1 MADIIDEFLVSLNL
15 DTTEY
20 DKQIR
25 KYRDDRK
32 RLTEEEQKQN
42 RITQDGQS
50 RTVAGLRQLRN
61 ETAGF
66 LLMLAGATSLV
77 GFAKDMLTADA
88 ATGRFARNTGMATE
102 RVSVWENALKR
113 VGGTAGEAQQ
123 ALGTLFGIFQNYQL
137 MGDLSKGGA
146 LAFFGLS
153 ERDLKDPEA
162 ALLRIS
168 EVVKNMPREDV
179 EARLAT
185 LGLSG
190 SIVGLLAGDRGELTK
205 LLASVEAAG
214 VANDESADAAM
225 NLEAELARTAQTLQG
240 VARPAITD
248 LTGVVIKLTD
258 TFNDLL
264 QPLAATRDWFNAF
277 TESNIFKLIT
287 GGDYKNVW
295 DYLGEAAGGEIG
307 QRMKDNYG
315 NQGKGRSSGG
325 GGSGMI
331 GGMIDYA
338 LGALTGGGGPQGQVT
353 AGPTGG
359 RRRGRLT
366 RAERNNNP
374 GNIEDGPFARRQ
386 YGYIGGDGRFAKFSS
401 ADAGFAA
408 MENLLRGRGYAGGG
422 RNTIAKIIAKY
433 APSSENNVG
442 AYASAV
448 ERATGI
454 SRNTPLSPAQIRA
467 VSRAMAR
474 HEGYRGGSVDIAG
487 GSAYVGRRG
496 PQASRANAAAANQM
510 VTTTIGAINVYTPAA
525 NAEGIARDIRS
536 EMTKRGLVVQAGSGL
551 RP

>member
-1 MADIIDEFLVSLNL
+1 MADIIDEFVATLGL

-32 RLTEEEQKQN
+32 RLAEEEQKQN
-42 RITQDGQS
+42 RVSQDGQS

-190 SIVGLLAGDRGELTK
+190 SIVGLLAGDRGELTT

-214 VANDESADAAM
+214 VANDDSAEAAM

-264 QPLAATRDWFNAF
+264 APLAATRDWFDSF

-295 DYLGEAAGGEIG
+295 DYLGDAAGGEIG

-315 NQGKGRSSGG
+315 NEGKGRSSGG
-325 GGSGMI
+325 GGGSGMF

-338 LGALTGGGGPQGQVT
+338 LGAVSGVQGQVT

-374 GNIEDGPFARRQ
+374 GNIEDGRFARSQ
-386 YGYIGGDGRFAKFSS
+386 YGYVGGDGRFAKFSS
-401 ADAGFAA
+401 ADAGFQA

-442 AYASAV
+442 AYAAAV

-454 SRNTPLSPAQIRA
+454 NRNAPLSGAQLRA

-474 HEGYRGGSVDIAG
+474 HEGYRGGSVDISG
-487 GSAYVGRRG
+487 GAAYAGRRG
-496 PQASRANAAAANQM
+496 PAARPSNAAAANQM
-510 VTTTIGAINVYTPAA
+510 VATTIGAINVYTPAA
-525 NAEGIARDIRS
+525 NAEGIVRDIRG
-536 EMTKRGLVVQAGSGL
+536 EMAKRGLVVQAGNGL

>member
-1 MADIIDEFLVSLNL
+1 MAEIVDAFVATLGL
-15 DTTEY
+15 DSSEY
-20 DKQIR
+20 DKEIR
-25 KYRDDRK
+25 KYRADRK
-32 RLTEEEQKQN
+32 RLAEEEQKQN
-42 RITQDGQS
+42 RISQDGQS
-50 RTVAGLRQLRN
+50 RTVAGLRTLRN

-113 VGGTAGEAQQ
+113 VGGTAEEARA

-225 NLEAELARTAQTLQG
+225 NLEAEMARTAQTIQG
-240 VARPAITD
+240 VARPAISD
-248 LTGVVIKLTD
+248 LANVVVKLTD

-264 QPLAATRDWFNAF
+264 QPLAATRDWFDSF
-277 TESNIFKLIT
+277 TDSNIFKLIT
-287 GGDYKNVW
+287 GGDYKNFW
-295 DYLGEAAGGEIG
+295 DYLGDAAGGEIG
-307 QRMKDNYG
+307 ERLKRNYG
-315 NQGKGRSSGG
+315 NEGHGQSSG

-338 LGALTGGGGPQGQVT
+338 LGAMTGGGGPQGHVT

-359 RRRGRLT
+359 RPRGRLT

-374 GNIEDGPFARRQ
+374 GNIEDGRFARSQ
-386 YGYIGGDGRFAKFSS
+386 YGYVGSDGRFAKFSS
-401 ADAGFAA
+401 PEAGFAA

-422 RNTIAKIIAKY
+422 RNTIASIISKY

-442 AYASAV
+442 AYVGAV

-454 SRNTPLSPAQIRA
+454 DRHTPLSPVQIRA

-474 HEGYRGGSVDIAG
+474 HEGYRGGLPGASPS
-487 GSAYVGRRG
+487 SAYVGRRG
-496 PQASRANAAAANQM
+496 PSASRADMAAANQM
-510 VTTTIGAINVYTPAA
+510 VTTTIGAINIYTPAA
-525 NAEGIARDIRS
+525 NADGIARDIRS

>member
-1 MADIIDEFLVSLNL
+1 MADIIDEFVATLGL
-15 DTTEY
+15 DTSQY
-20 DKQIR
+20 DKEIR
-25 KYRDDRK
+25 KYRADRK

-42 RITQDGQS
+42 RISQDGQS

-113 VGGTAGEAQQ
+113 VGGTAEEARA
-123 ALGTLFGIFQNYQL
+123 ALGTLFSIFQNYQL

-162 ALLRIS
+162 ALLRIA

-214 VANDESADAAM
+214 VANDDSAEAAM
-225 NLEAELARTAQTLQG
+225 NLEAEMARTAQTLRDM
-240 VARPAITD
+240 ARPAVTE
-248 LTGVVIKLTD
+248 LTT
-258 TFNDLL
+258 
-264 QPLAATRDWFNAF
+264 AF
-277 TESNIFKLIT
+277 TELLGVVNELIAPFGQVRDFFNALADSEIYKLLV
-287 GGDYKNVW
+287 GGDYKNIF
-295 DYLGEAAGGEIG
+295 DYLGDAAGGEAG
-307 QRMKDNYG
+307 ERMKRNYG
-315 NQGKGRSSGG
+315 HQGKGSGAATGG
-325 GGSGMI
+325 GMF
-331 GGMIDYA
+331 GGIIDYA
-338 LGALTGGGGPQGQVT
+338 LGAVSGVQGQVT

-359 RRRGRLT
+359 RPRGRLT

-386 YGYIGGDGRFAKFSS
+386 YGYVGGDGRFAKFSS
-401 ADAGFAA
+401 AEAGFAA

-422 RNTIAKIIAKY
+422 RNTISKIIHKY
-433 APSSENNVG
+433 APSSENNVNAYVG
-442 AYASAV
+442 AI

-454 SRNTPLSPAQIRA
+454 GRNTPLSAAQIRA

-474 HEGYRGGSVDIAG
+474 HEGYRGGSVPISA
-487 GSAYVGRRG
+487 GSAYAGRRG

-525 NAEGIARDIRS
+525 NAEGIARDIRG
-536 EMTKRGLVVQAGSGL
+536 EMSKRGLVVQAGSGL

>member
-1 MADIIDEFLVSLNL
+1 MADIVDEFIVSLGIDASDYNK
-15 DTTEY
+15 EV
-20 DKQIR
+20 R
-25 KYRDDRK
+25 KYREDRK
-32 RLTEEEQKQN
+32 KLTEEEQKQN
-42 RITQDGQS
+42 RIAQDGQS
-50 RTVAGLRQLRN
+50 KTVAGLRTLRN

-66 LLMLAGATSLV
+66 LLMLAGATSV
-77 GFAKDMLTADA
+77 IGFGKDLLTADA

-113 VGGTAGEAQQ
+113 VGGTAQEAQQ

-190 SIVGLLAGDRGELTK
+190 SIVGLLAGDRGELSK

-214 VANDESADAAM
+214 VANDDSADAAM
-225 NLEAELARTAQTLQG
+225 NLEAEMARTAQTMQG
-240 VARPAITD
+240 IARPAVTD
-248 LTGVVIKLTD
+248 LATAFTELTGIV
-258 TFNDLL
+258 NDLIA
-264 QPLAATRDWFNAF
+264 PMGAVRDWFKSIA
-277 TESNIFKLIT
+277 ESNFGKMLG
-287 GGDYKNVW
+287 GGDYKNIW
-295 DYLGEAAGGEIG
+295 DYIGDAAGGRGG
-307 QRMKDNYG
+307 QLLKDRWG
-315 NQGKGRSSGG
+315 SEGKGTSGG
-325 GGSGMI
+325 MGGSSI
-331 GGMIDYA
+331 GDMLGFA
-338 LGALTGGGGPQGQVT
+338 LGAATGGQGRVT

-359 RRRGRLT
+359 RPRGRLT

-374 GNIEDGPFARRQ
+374 GNIEDGAFARRQ
-386 YGYIGGDGRFAKFSS
+386 FGYAGGDGRFAKFTS
-401 ADAGFAA
+401 AEAGFAA

-422 RNTIAKIIAKY
+422 RNTIASIIAKY

-442 AYASAV
+442 AYVGAV

-454 SRNTPLSPAQIRA
+454 SRNAPLSGAQLRA

-474 HEGYRGGSVDIAG
+474 HEGFRGASVDLPTASAYRRPASIARGGSS
-487 GSAYVGRRG
+487 SAVN
-496 PQASRANAAAANQM
+496 QSNA
-510 VTTTIGAINVYTPAA
+510 TTIGQINVYTPAA

-536 EMTKRGLVVQAGSGL
+536 EMAKRGLVVQAGSGL

>member
-15 DTTEY
+15 DTSQY
-20 DKQIR
+20 DKEIR
-25 KYRDDRK
+25 KYRADRK
-32 RLTEEEQKQN
+32 RLTEEEQKHN

-66 LLMLAGATSLV
+66 LLMLAGATSVL

-113 VGGTAGEAQQ
+113 VGGTAEEARA

-162 ALLRIS
+162 ALLRIA

-240 VARPAITD
+240 VARPAIVQ
-248 LTGVVIKLTD
+248 LTEVVVKLTE
-258 TFNDLL
+258 
-264 QPLAATRDWFNAF
+264 AFNAMLNSRGVQMLRDLF
-277 TESNIFKLIT
+277 GDGDVVSVRPSE
-287 GGDYKNVW
+287 GGIPNVF
-295 DYLGEAAGGEIG
+295 DALGEAFPN
-307 QRMKDNYG
+307 NYG
-315 NQGKGRSSGG
+315 AQIAKERFGSGGKRRGSSPLGSTIWGMLDIATGVQGK
-325 GGSGMI
+325 
-331 GGMIDYA
+331 
-338 LGALTGGGGPQGQVT
+338 VT

-359 RRRGRLT
+359 RPRGRLT

-386 YGYIGGDGRFAKFSS
+386 YGYVGGDGRFAKFSS

-442 AYASAV
+442 AYVGAV

-454 SRNTPLSPAQIRA
+454 DRNTPLSPAQLRA

-474 HEGYRGGSVDIAG
+474 HEGYRGGSVDI
-487 GSAYVGRRG
+487 SASAAYAGRRG
-496 PQASRANAAAANQM
+496 PQASRSNQS
-510 VTTTIGAINVYTPAA
+510 VSQSNSTTVGQINVYTPATDA
-525 NAEGIARDIRS
+525 AGIARDIRG
-536 EMTKRGLVVQAGSGL
+536 EMTRRGLVVQAGSGL

>member
-1 MADIIDEFLVSLNL
+1 MADIIDEFVATLGL
-15 DTTEY
+15 DTSQY
-20 DKQIR
+20 DKEIR
-25 KYRDDRK
+25 KYRADRK

-42 RITQDGQS
+42 RISQDGQS

-113 VGGTAGEAQQ
+113 VGGTAEEARA
-123 ALGTLFGIFQNYQL
+123 ALGTLFSIFQNYQL

-162 ALLRIS
+162 ALLRIA

-214 VANDESADAAM
+214 VANDDSAEAAM
-225 NLEAELARTAQTLQG
+225 NLEAEMARTAQTIQG
-240 VARPAITD
+240 VARPAISDLANAFTE
-248 LTGVVIKLTD
+248 LTGIV
-258 TFNDLL
+258 NALL
-264 QPLAATRDWFNAF
+264 QPLAATRDWFDWLAN
-277 TESNIFKLIT
+277 TNIVKMMT
-287 GGDYKNVW
+287 GGDYKNIW
-295 DYLGEAAGGEIG
+295 DYLGDAAGGEIG
-307 QRMKDNYG
+307 ERMKRNYG
-315 NQGKGRSSGG
+315 SEGKRGSSGG
-325 GGSGMI
+325 GMF
-331 GGMIDYA
+331 GGIIDYA
-338 LGALTGGGGPQGQVT
+338 LGAVSGVQGQVT

-359 RRRGRLT
+359 RPRGRLT

-386 YGYIGGDGRFAKFSS
+386 YGYVGGDGRFAKFSS
-401 ADAGFAA
+401 AEAGFAA

-422 RNTIAKIIAKY
+422 RNTISKIIHKY
-433 APSSENNVG
+433 APSSENNVNAYVG
-442 AYASAV
+442 AI

-454 SRNTPLSPAQIRA
+454 GRNTPLSAAQIRA

-474 HEGYRGGSVDIAG
+474 HEGYRGGSVPISA
-487 GSAYVGRRG
+487 GSAYAGRRG

-525 NAEGIARDIRS
+525 NAEGIARDIRG
-536 EMTKRGLVVQAGSGL
+536 EMSKRGLVVQAGSGL

>member
-1 MADIIDEFLVSLNL
+1 MAEIVDAFVATLGL
-15 DTTEY
+15 DASEY
-20 DKQIR
+20 EKEIR
-25 KYRDDRK
+25 KYREDRK

-42 RITQDGQS
+42 RVSQDGQS

-77 GFAKDMLTADA
+77 GFAKDMMTADA

-123 ALGTLFGIFQNYQL
+123 ALGSLFGIFQNWQL
-137 MGDLSKGGA
+137 GIDMSKGGA

-162 ALLRIS
+162 ALLRIA

-214 VANDESADAAM
+214 VANDDSADAAM
-225 NLEAELARTAQTLQG
+225 NLEAEMARTAQTMQG
-240 VARPAITD
+240 IARPAITD
-248 LTGVVIKLTD
+248 LTNVVIKLTD

-264 QPLAATRDWFNAF
+264 APLVATRDFFTAI
-277 TESNIFKLIT
+277 TESNLYKLLV
-287 GGDYKNVW
+287 GAPDYKDMF

-307 QRMKDNYG
+307 ENFKRKWG
-315 NQGKGRSSGG
+315 HKGQYDARGG

-331 GGMIDYA
+331 GGLLDYA
-338 LGALTGGGGPQGQVT
+338 LGAVTGGNQGHVA

-359 RRRGRLT
+359 RPRGRLT

-374 GNIEDGPFARRQ
+374 GNIEDGAFARRQ
-386 YGYIGGDGRFAKFSS
+386 YGYVGGDGRFAKFSS
-401 ADAGFAA
+401 AEAGFAA

-422 RNTIAKIIAKY
+422 RNTISKIIHKY
-433 APSSENNVG
+433 APSSENNVNAYVG
-442 AYASAV
+442 AI

-454 SRNTPLSPAQIRA
+454 GRNTPLSAAQIRA

-474 HEGYRGGSVDIAG
+474 HEGYRGGSVPISA
-487 GSAYVGRRG
+487 GSAYAGRRG
-496 PQASRANAAAANQM
+496 PQASRANAAAASQM
-510 VTTTIGAINVYTPAA
+510 VTTTIGAINVFTPAA
-525 NAEGIARDIRS
+525 NAEGIARDIRG
-536 EMTKRGLVVQAGSGL
+536 EMSKRGLVVQAGSGL

>member
-1 MADIIDEFLVSLNL
+1 MAEIVDAFVATLGL
-15 DTTEY
+15 DDREY
-20 DKQIR
+20 KKSVR
-25 KYRDDRK
+25 EYRDDRK
-32 RLTEEEQKQN
+32 RLAEEEQKQN
-42 RITQDGQS
+42 RISQDGQS
-50 RTVAGLRQLRN
+50 RTVAGLRTLRN

-113 VGGTAGEAQQ
+113 VGGTAEEARA
-123 ALGTLFGIFQNYQL
+123 ALGTLFSIFQNYQL

-162 ALLRIS
+162 ALLRIA

-214 VANDESADAAM
+214 VANDDSADAAM
-225 NLEAELARTAQTLQG
+225 NLEAEMARTAQTMQG
-240 VARPAITD
+240 IARPAITD
-248 LTGVVIKLTD
+248 LTNVVIKLTD

-264 QPLAATRDWFNAF
+264 APLVATRDFFTAI
-277 TESNIFKLIT
+277 TESNLYKLLV
-287 GGDYKNVW
+287 GAPDYKNMF

-307 QRMKDNYG
+307 ENFKRKWG
-315 NQGKGRSSGG
+315 HKGQYDARGG

-331 GGMIDYA
+331 GGLLDYA
-338 LGALTGGGGPQGQVT
+338 LGAVTGGNQGHVA

-359 RRRGRLT
+359 RPRGRLT

-386 YGYIGGDGRFAKFSS
+386 YGYVGGDGRFAKFSS
-401 ADAGFAA
+401 PDAGFAA

-422 RNTIAKIIAKY
+422 RNTIASIIAKY
-433 APSSENNVG
+433 APGHENNVG
-442 AYASAV
+442 AYVGAV

-454 SRNTPLSPAQIRA
+454 NRNKPLTPAEIRA

-474 HEGYRGGSVDIAG
+474 HEGYRGGLPGAAPGAS
-487 GSAYVGRRG
+487 YVGRRG
-496 PQASRANAAAANQM
+496 PQGVSRADMKAAQQM
-510 VTTTIGAINVYTPAA
+510 VTTTIGAINIYTPAA
-525 NAEGIARDIRS
+525 NADGIARDIRS

>member
-1 MADIIDEFLVSLNL
+1 MADIIDSFIVSLGIDASDYNK
-15 DTTEY
+15 E
-20 DKQIR
+20 IR

-32 RLTEEEQKQN
+32 RLAEEEQKQN
-42 RITQDGQS
+42 RISQDGQS
-50 RTVAGLRQLRN
+50 RTVAGLRTLRN

-113 VGGTAGEAQQ
+113 VGGTAEEARA
-123 ALGTLFGIFQNYQL
+123 ALGTLFGIFQNYRL
-137 MGDLSKGGA
+137 GLDASKGGA
-146 LAFFGLS
+146 LSYFGLS
-153 ERDLKDPEA
+153 EMDLKDPEA
-162 ALLRIS
+162 ALMRIA

-179 EARLAT
+179 EAQLAT

-225 NLEAELARTAQTLQG
+225 NLEAEMARTAQTMQG
-240 VARPAITD
+240 IARPAITD
-248 LTGVVIKLTD
+248 LTNVVITLTD

-264 QPLAATRDWFNAF
+264 APLVATRDFFASF
-277 TESNIFKLIT
+277 ADSNIYKLIT
-287 GGDYKNVW
+287 GGDYKNIW
-295 DYLGEAAGGEIG
+295 DYLGDAAGGEIG
-307 QRMKDNYG
+307 DRLKRNYG
-315 NQGKGRSSGG
+315 NEGHGSS

-331 GGMIDYA
+331 GGLIDYA
-338 LGALTGGGGPQGQVT
+338 LGAATGGNQGHVT
-353 AGPTGG
+353 AGPTGD
-359 RRRGRLT
+359 RPRGRLT

-386 YGYIGGDGRFAKFSS
+386 YGYVGGDGRFAKFSS
-401 ADAGFAA
+401 PDAGFAA
-408 MENLLRGRGYAGGG
+408 MENLLRGRGYAGGS
-422 RNTIAKIIAKY
+422 RNTIASIIAKY
-433 APSSENNVG
+433 APGHENNVG
-442 AYASAV
+442 AYVGAV

-454 SRNTPLSPAQIRA
+454 NRHKPLTPADIRA

-474 HEGYRGGSVDIAG
+474 HEGYRGGLPGAAPGAS
-487 GSAYVGRRG
+487 YVGRRG
-496 PQASRANAAAANQM
+496 PRGVSRADMKAAQQM
-510 VTTTIGAINVYTPAA
+510 VTTTIGAINIYTPAA
-525 NAEGIARDIRS
+525 NADGIARDIRS

>member
-1 MADIIDEFLVSLNL
+1 MTEIVDAFVATLGL
-15 DTTEY
+15 DASEY
-20 DKQIR
+20 EKEIR
-25 KYRDDRK
+25 KYRADRK

-42 RITQDGQS
+42 RISQDGQS

-66 LLMLAGATSLV
+66 LLMLAGATSVV

-113 VGGTAGEAQQ
+113 VGGTAQEAQQ

-153 ERDLKDPEA
+153 ERDLKDPES
-162 ALLRIS
+162 ALLRIH

-190 SIVGLLAGDRGELTK
+190 SIVGLLAGDRGELTT

-214 VANDESADAAM
+214 VANDDSAEAAM

-240 VARPAITD
+240 LARPAVTELATALTE
-248 LTGVVIKLTD
+248 LTGIVNSLIA
-258 TFNDLL
+258 
-264 QPLAATRDWFNAF
+264 PLGAVRDWIDWLSNTNAVKMV
-277 TESNIFKLIT
+277 S
-287 GGDYKNVW
+287 GGDYKNIW
-295 DYLGEAAGGEIG
+295 DYIGEGVGGRGGQLLKERWGSEGKGGTGGGAGIGSSLWNALGIATGAMGA
-307 QRMKDNYG
+307 G
-315 NQGKGRSSGG
+315 NQGHV
-325 GGSGMI
+325 
-331 GGMIDYA
+331 A
-338 LGALTGGGGPQGQVT
+338 AP
-353 AGPTGG
+353 ATGG
-359 RRRGRLT
+359 RPRGRLT

-386 YGYIGGDGRFAKFSS
+386 YGYVGGDGRFAKFSS

-422 RNTIAKIIAKY
+422 RNTIARIIAKY

-442 AYASAV
+442 AYVGAV

-454 SRNTPLSPAQIRA
+454 DRNAPLSGAQIRA

-474 HEGYRGGSVDIAG
+474 HEGYRGGSVSIG
-487 GSAYVGRRG
+487 GAAAYAGRRG
-496 PQASRANAAAANQM
+496 PAASRADMAAANQM
-510 VTTTIGAINVYTPAA
+510 VTTTIGAINIYTPAA

-536 EMTKRGLVVQAGSGL
+536 EMTKRGLVVQAGNGL

>member
-15 DTTEY
+15 DTSQY
-20 DKQIR
+20 DKEIR
-25 KYRDDRK
+25 KYRADRK

-42 RITQDGQS
+42 RISQDGQS

-113 VGGTAGEAQQ
+113 VGGTAGEAHQ

-137 MGDLSKGGA
+137 MGDRSKGGA

-225 NLEAELARTAQTLQG
+225 NLEAEMARTAQTMQG

-248 LTGVVIKLTD
+248 LTNVVIKLTG

-264 QPLAATRDWFNAF
+264 QPLVATRDFFAAF
-277 TESNIFKLIT
+277 ADSEIYKLIVGT
-287 GGDYKNVW
+287 PDYKDIF
-295 DYLGEAAGGEIG
+295 DYLGEAAGGEVGERFRKKWGHKG
-307 QRMKDNYG
+307 QYDAR
-315 NQGKGRSSGG
+315 G

-331 GGMIDYA
+331 GGLIDYA
-338 LGALTGGGGPQGQVT
+338 LGAVTGNQGHVT

-359 RRRGRLT
+359 RPRGRLT

-374 GNIEDGPFARRQ
+374 GNIEDGRFARGQ
-386 YGYIGGDGRFAKFSS
+386 YGYIGHDGRFAKFSS
-401 ADAGFAA
+401 PEAGFAA

-422 RNTIAKIIAKY
+422 RNTIASIISKY
-433 APSSENNVG
+433 APGHENNVG
-442 AYASAV
+442 AYVSAV

-454 SRNTPLSPAQIRA
+454 NRYKPLTPGEIRA

-474 HEGYRGGSVDIAG
+474 HEGYRGGSVPISA
-487 GSAYVGRRG
+487 GSAYAGRRG

-525 NAEGIARDIRS
+525 NAEGIARDIRG
-536 EMTKRGLVVQAGSGL
+536 EMSKRGLVVQAGSGL